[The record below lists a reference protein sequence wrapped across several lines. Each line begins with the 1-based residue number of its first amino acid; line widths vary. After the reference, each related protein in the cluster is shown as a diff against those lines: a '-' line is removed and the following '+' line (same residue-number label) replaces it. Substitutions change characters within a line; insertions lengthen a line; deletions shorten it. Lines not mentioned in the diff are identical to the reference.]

1 LPENK
6 IQGVLSSYDCAIYVR
21 ALAGYRSYEVGPE
34 IATSVIMTT
43 SGFDR
48 NSTLELLRF
57 SEDLPSLPDRF
68 IKIQNVAQDPDS
80 DADDLA
86 KVIRSDQATTAMI
99 LKFANSPAYNPTN
112 TPIGELSQAIT
123 RLGSRETVHIATA
136 MSLMYG
142 MILPTGMAN
151 IRVFWGHAFGVAL
164 AAEHLARSLDPAAQH
179 CSHEHAFMAGLLHD
193 IGRAALG
200 MRVDFSYFEHE
211 TGHLHDDAL
220 IQAEENYYGVNHAE
234 AGMQLLQLWLFP
246 DDLCQAVGEHHH
258 AESKSFL
265 SRLCYRANTFINE
278 HLPERTP
285 FDAVAEAVNQAFSE
299 NPPDLSQLEN

>member
-1 LPENK
+1 MYSDDDSDIGL
-6 IQGVLSSYDCAIYVR
+6 I
-21 ALAGYRSYEVGPE
+21 
-34 IATSVIMTT
+34 IACPPTMTATMTT

-48 NSTLELLRF
+48 NSTLELLKF

-68 IKIQNVAQDPDS
+68 VKIQNVAQDPDS
-80 DADDLA
+80 GADDLA

-99 LKFANSPAYNPTN
+99 LKFANSPVYNPAN
-112 TPIGELSQAIT
+112 TRIGELSQAIA

-151 IRVFWGHAFGVAL
+151 IRVFWGHAFAVAL
-164 AAEHLARSLDPAAQH
+164 VAEHFAQSVDPDERH
-179 CSHEHAFMAGLLHD
+179 CRHERAFMAGLLHD

-211 TGHLHDDAL
+211 TGHLHSDAL
-220 IQAEENYYGVNHAE
+220 IRAEEDYYGVNHAE
-234 AGMQLLQLWLFP
+234 AGMQLLSLWLFP
-246 DDLCQAVGEHHH
+246 ADICQAVADHHNPDS
-258 AESKSFL
+258 ESFL
-265 SRLCYRANTFINE
+265 SRLCYLANQFSNE

-285 FDAVAEAVNQAFSE
+285 FDSIGETMTQAFAD
-299 NPPDLSQLEN
+299 NPTDLSWLQN

>member
-1 LPENK
+1 MP
-6 IQGVLSSYDCAIYVR
+6 
-21 ALAGYRSYEVGPE
+21 
-34 IATSVIMTT
+34 IMTV

-48 NSTLELLRF
+48 NSTLELLKF

-68 IKIQNVAQDPDS
+68 VKIQNIAQNPDS

-86 KVIRSDQATTAMI
+86 RVIRSDQATTAMI
-99 LKFANSPAYNPTN
+99 LKFANSPAYNPTG
-112 TPIGELSQAIT
+112 TPIGELSQAIA
-123 RLGSRETVHIATA
+123 RLGSRETVHISTA

-164 AAEHLARSLDPAAQH
+164 AAEHLARSIDPAEQH
-179 CSHEHAFMAGLLHD
+179 CSHERAFMAGLLHD

-220 IQAEENYYGVNHAE
+220 IQAEDDYYGVNHAE
-234 AGMQLLQLWLFP
+234 AGAQLLRLWLFP
-246 DDLCQAVGEHHH
+246 DDICQAVADHHD
-258 AESKSFL
+258 AESKLFL
-265 SRLCYRANTFINE
+265 ARLSYLANKFINE
-278 HLPERTP
+278 HLPERTS
-285 FDAVAEAVNQAFSE
+285 FDAISETVVQAIAD